1 MSSITKSLLSGA
13 QETIDSTQRRV
24 YTHPMSTTQRNA
36 RKTGRANGEA
46 PDPMGERVRER
57 RKELGLSLEE
67 LAGRTD
73 LTASFLSLIERNIN
87 NPSLDSLYRIAEAL
101 DVPPFYFSVA
111 AHATAS
117 VQNPVVRRNERI
129 QITFPPGDVTSEL
142 LVPNL
147 RNKLE
152 VFISR
157 VQPSAGNVAR
167 TPKMASEECLYVMEG
182 RLRVVLN
189 EQEYLLEAGD
199 SIYIQG
205 FALREISAVGEG
217 EAVFLSAITPP
228 IF

>member
-1 MSSITKSLLSGA
+1 MSSIAKTFLSGT
-13 QETIDSTQRRV
+13 QEVIDIPPRPL
-24 YTHPMSTTQRNA
+24 YTHAMSTKRRSTY
-36 RKTGRANGEA
+36 KPERANGDA
-46 PDPMGERVRER
+46 PEPLGERVRER

-67 LAGRTD
+67 LAARTG

-101 DVPPFYFSVA
+101 DVPQFYFSVDSF
-111 AHATAS
+111 ATTS
-117 VQNPVVRRNERI
+117 MQNPVVRRNERI
-129 QITFPPGDVTSEL
+129 RVTFPPGDVTSEL
-142 LVPNL
+142 LVPSL

-157 VQPSAGNVAR
+157 VQPTAGNVAR
-167 TPKMASEECLYVMEG
+167 TPKTASEECLYVMEG

>member
-13 QETIDSTQRRV
+13 QETIDSTPCRV
-24 YTHPMSTTQRNA
+24 YTHAMSTTRRNA
-36 RKTGRANGEA
+36 RKPGRTNGES

-67 LAGRTD
+67 LAARTD

-101 DVPPFYFSVA
+101 DVPPFYFSVD

-157 VQPSAGNVAR
+157 VRPAAGNVAR

>member
-1 MSSITKSLLSGA
+1 MSSNRRSIRK
-13 QETIDSTQRRV
+13 ID
-24 YTHPMSTTQRNA
+24 
-36 RKTGRANGEA
+36 RAEGL
-46 PDPMGERVRER
+46 DPFGERIRER

-67 LAGRTD
+67 LAARTG

-101 DVPPFYFSVA
+101 DAPPFHFSA
-111 AHATAS
+111 EDTMMSMLPA
-117 VQNPVVRRNERI
+117 NPVVRRDERI

-147 RNKLE
+147 RSKLE

-157 VQPSAGNVAR
+157 VQPTAGNVAR
-167 TPKMASEECLYVMEG
+167 TPKTASEECLYVLEG
-182 RLRVVLN
+182 ILRVVLD
-189 EQEYLLEAGD
+189 EQEYVLEAGD
-199 SIYIQG
+199 SIYIHG
-205 FALREISAVGEG
+205 FALREICAVGNT

>member
-1 MSSITKSLLSGA
+1 MSGNERLPRKSARTAGELLN
-13 QETIDSTQRRV
+13 
-24 YTHPMSTTQRNA
+24 PL
-36 RKTGRANGEA
+36 
-46 PDPMGERVRER
+46 GERVRER

-67 LAGRTD
+67 LASRTG

-101 DVPPFYFSVA
+101 DVPPFYFSVDYHSA
-111 AHATAS
+111 AG
-117 VQNPVVRRNERI
+117 VQNPVVRHNERI

-147 RNKLE
+147 RNRLE

-157 VQPSAGNVAR
+157 VQPAAGNVAR

-182 RLRVVLN
+182 KLRVVLN
-189 EQEYLLEAGD
+189 DQEYLLEAGD

-205 FALREISAVGEG
+205 FSLREISAVGEG

>member
-1 MSSITKSLLSGA
+1 MSGNERLPRKSARAAGELLN
-13 QETIDSTQRRV
+13 
-24 YTHPMSTTQRNA
+24 PL
-36 RKTGRANGEA
+36 
-46 PDPMGERVRER
+46 GERVRER

-67 LAGRTD
+67 LASRTG

-101 DVPPFYFSVA
+101 DVPPFYFSVDYHSA
-111 AHATAS
+111 AG
-117 VQNPVVRRNERI
+117 VQNPVVRHNERI

-147 RNKLE
+147 RNRLE

-157 VQPSAGNVAR
+157 VQPAAGNVAR

-182 RLRVVLN
+182 KLRVVLN
-189 EQEYLLEAGD
+189 DQEYLLEAGD

-205 FALREISAVGEG
+205 FSLREISAVGEG

>member
-1 MSSITKSLLSGA
+1 MGELLNP
-13 QETIDSTQRRV
+13 I
-24 YTHPMSTTQRNA
+24 
-36 RKTGRANGEA
+36 
-46 PDPMGERVRER
+46 GERVRER

-67 LAGRTD
+67 LAARTD

-101 DVPPFYFSVA
+101 EVPQFYFSVDPQA
-111 AHATAS
+111 AANL
-117 VQNPVVRRNERI
+117 QNPVVRHNERI
-129 QITFPPGDVTSEL
+129 QVTFPPGDVTSEL

-147 RNKLE
+147 RNRLE

-157 VQPSAGNVAR
+157 VKPAAGNVAR

-182 RLRVVLN
+182 RLRVVLD
-189 EQEYLLEAGD
+189 EQEYWLEAGD

-205 FALREISAVGEG
+205 FALREISAVGDG

>member
-1 MSSITKSLLSGA
+1 MSSNRRSIRK
-13 QETIDSTQRRV
+13 ID
-24 YTHPMSTTQRNA
+24 
-36 RKTGRANGEA
+36 RAEGL
-46 PDPMGERVRER
+46 DPFGERIRER

-67 LAGRTD
+67 LAARTG

-101 DVPPFYFSVA
+101 DVPPFHFSA
-111 AHATAS
+111 EDTMMSMLPA
-117 VQNPVVRRNERI
+117 NPVVRRDERI

-147 RNKLE
+147 RSKLE

-157 VQPSAGNVAR
+157 VQPTAGNVAR
-167 TPKMASEECLYVMEG
+167 TPKTASEECLYVLEG
-182 RLRVVLN
+182 ILRVVLD
-189 EQEYLLEAGD
+189 EQEYVLEAGD
-199 SIYIQG
+199 SIYIHG
-205 FALREISAVGEG
+205 FALREICAVGNT

>member
-1 MSSITKSLLSGA
+1 
-13 QETIDSTQRRV
+13 
-24 YTHPMSTTQRNA
+24 MSTNRRSA
-36 RKTGRANGEA
+36 RKAERADTLE
-46 PDPMGERVRER
+46 PFGERIRER

-67 LAGRTD
+67 LAARTG

-101 DVPPFYFSVA
+101 DVPPFYFSA
-111 AHATAS
+111 DELSAS
-117 VQNPVVRRNERI
+117 PVPSNPVVRHDERV

-147 RNKLE
+147 RSKLE

-157 VQPSAGNVAR
+157 VQPAAGNVAR
-167 TPKMASEECLYVMEG
+167 TPKTASEECLYVIEG
-182 RLRVVLN
+182 TLRVVLDD
-189 EQEYLLEAGD
+189 QEYVLEEGD
-199 SIYIQG
+199 SIYIHG
-205 FALREISAVGEG
+205 FALREICAVGDS

>member
-1 MSSITKSLLSGA
+1 MSAHPPSTRKVASSSG
-13 QETIDSTQRRV
+13 DPL
-24 YTHPMSTTQRNA
+24 HPL
-36 RKTGRANGEA
+36 
-46 PDPMGERVRER
+46 GERMRER

-67 LAGRTD
+67 LAARTD
-73 LTASFLSLIERNIN
+73 LSASFLSLVERNIN

-101 DVPPFYFSVA
+101 EVPQFYFSVDA
-111 AHATAS
+111 YPAVGA
-117 VQNPVVRRNERI
+117 QNPVVRRTERI

-147 RNKLE
+147 RNRLE

-157 VQPSAGNVAR
+157 VKAAAGNVAR

-182 RLRVVLN
+182 RLRIVLH

-205 FALREISAVGEG
+205 FALREISAVGEE

>member
-1 MSSITKSLLSGA
+1 MPTSHRKSRSSGHT
-13 QETIDSTQRRV
+13 
-24 YTHPMSTTQRNA
+24 
-36 RKTGRANGEA
+36 NGDA
-46 PDPMGERVRER
+46 PAPLGERVRER

-67 LAGRTD
+67 LAARTD

-101 DVPPFYFSVA
+101 DVPQFYFSVS
-111 AHATAS
+111 AHAATNL
-117 VQNPVVRRNERI
+117 QNPVVRANERI
-129 QITFPPGDVTSEL
+129 RVTFPPGNVTSEL

-157 VQPSAGNVAR
+157 VHASAGNVAR
-167 TPKMASEECLYVMEG
+167 TPKTASEECLYVMEG
-182 RLRVVLN
+182 ELRVVLN
-189 EQEYLLEAGD
+189 DQEYRLAAGD
-199 SIYIQG
+199 SIYIHG
-205 FALREISAVGEG
+205 FALQEISAVGEG

>member
-1 MSSITKSLLSGA
+1 MSA
-13 QETIDSTQRRV
+13 NPPST
-24 YTHPMSTTQRNA
+24 
-36 RKTGRANGEA
+36 RKTA
-46 PDPMGERVRER
+46 PSTGDPLHPLGERMRER

-67 LAGRTD
+67 LAARTD
-73 LTASFLSLIERNIN
+73 LSASFLSLVERNIN

-101 DVPPFYFSVA
+101 EVPQFYFSVDA
-111 AHATAS
+111 YPAVGA
-117 VQNPVVRRNERI
+117 QNPVVRRTERI

-147 RNKLE
+147 RNRLE

-157 VQPSAGNVAR
+157 VKPAAGNVAR

-182 RLRVVLN
+182 RLRVVLH

>member
-1 MSSITKSLLSGA
+1 
-13 QETIDSTQRRV
+13 
-24 YTHPMSTTQRNA
+24 MSTKAQTIRPLEAVNSVAA
-36 RKTGRANGEA
+36 RSFGEQIRA
-46 PDPMGERVRER
+46 R

-67 LAGRTD
+67 LAQRTG
-73 LTASFLSLIERNIN
+73 LTASFLSLVERNMS
-87 NPSLDSLYRIAEAL
+87 NPSLESLRHIAEAL
-101 DVPPFYFSVA
+101 GVPPFYFSQENDGGMV
-111 AHATAS
+111 TA
-117 VQNPVVRRNERI
+117 QNPVVRAGERI

-147 RNKLE
+147 RSKLE

-157 VQPSAGNVAR
+157 VQPAAGNVAR
-167 TPKMASEECLYVMEG
+167 APKMASEECLYVMEG
-182 RLRVVLN
+182 MLRVVLN

-199 SIYIQG
+199 SIYIHG